1 MSSRKP
7 RSIGAEFQSQTKFR
21 RGQLPAARGRVA
33 PAFKVYANPKEIA
46 KLPQPHLK
54 GGTGV
59 WTAMSSARGE
69 AEGGR
74 IKDAQL
80 SQLLW
85 AAAGFTMGGERVPAS
100 AQGVSSVEVY
110 VLALQVRNLLAGAYH
125 YDPREHSL
133 AHLSVGDPLPAL
145 AEALLTDVDLTA
157 QAALLCFTGV
167 PDRHR
172 AADGGRS
179 YRYLYLDA
187 GAAAQS
193 VALAAGAMG
202 LATRLLTDFYDDE
215 LAELLKVDGRD
226 EHPLCL
232 VAVGP

>member
-1 MSSRKP
+1 MSSRRP
-7 RSIGAEFQSQTKFR
+7 RTIGAEFQLQTKYR

-46 KLPQPHLK
+46 RLPQPHLK

-59 WTAMSSARGE
+59 WSALSGARGE

-80 SQLLW
+80 AQLLW
-85 AAAGFTMGGERVPAS
+85 AAAGFTSGGERVPAS
-100 AQGVSSVEVY
+100 SQGVSSVEVY
-110 VLALQVRNLLAGAYH
+110 VIARQVRNLLAGVYH
-125 YDPREHSL
+125 YDPSEHSL
-133 AHLSVGDPLPAL
+133 AHLSVGDATAAL
-145 AEALLTDVDLTA
+145 DEALLSDLELGA

-172 AADGGRS
+172 GADGGRA

-187 GAAAQS
+187 GAAAQD
-193 VALAAGAMG
+193 VVLAASAMG
-202 LATRLLTDFYDDE
+202 LATRLIADFYDDE
-215 LAELLKVDGRD
+215 LTELLQVDGRD
-226 EHPLCL
+226 EHPLCV
-232 VAVGP
+232 VAVGS

>member
-1 MSSRKP
+1 VSSRRP
-7 RSIGAEFQSQTKFR
+7 RTIGAEFQTQTKYR
-21 RGQLPAARGRVA
+21 RGQLPAARTRVS

-46 KLPQPHLK
+46 RLPQPHLK

-59 WTAMSSARGE
+59 WSALSGDRGE

-74 IKDAQL
+74 IKEAQL

-85 AAAGFTMGGERVPAS
+85 AAAGFTAGGERVPLS

-110 VLALQVRNLLAGAYH
+110 VLASQVRNLLAGVYH

-133 AHLSVGDPLPAL
+133 AHLSVGDPMPGL
-145 AEALLTDVDLTA
+145 AEALLTDVDLSA

-167 PDRHR
+167 PGRHR
-172 AADGGRS
+172 AADGGRP

-187 GAAAQS
+187 GAAAQAA
-193 VALAAGAMG
+193 ALAAVAMG
-202 LATRLLTDFYDDE
+202 LAARMVTDFYDDE

-226 EHPLCL
+226 EHPLCAL
-232 VAVGP
+232 AIGP